1 MAELHDLTL
10 LEQAAAVRR
19 GDVSPV
25 ELTEHYLRRVEARS
39 EELGAFVTVTAERAL
54 AEGRAAE
61 ERVRAAGADEALPP
75 LLGVPVPVKD
85 LNMVEGVRVT
95 FGSEV
100 FRHFTAPFD
109 DHVAT
114 KLREAG
120 TVLLGK
126 TNTPEFGLPCYT
138 ENRVVGPAR
147 NPWDTSL
154 MAGGSSGGAAAAVA
168 AGLAP
173 AAHGND
179 GGGSVRIP
187 AACCGLVGLKTSRGR
202 ISAGPLR
209 GDTSGLPV
217 EGALTRTVRDAAA
230 MLDAMAGP
238 MPGDPHWAPPLPPG
252 ETFLAACDAPVGRL
266 RVGRFRTPVIA
277 ETELHPDVVRAYED
291 ASGLLERL
299 GHAVEDVEPPFAVDQ
314 VPQFEQVWA
323 TGAASIPLDEDCEAQ
338 LMPLTRHL
346 RERGNAVSGPDFVM
360 AISAMQLATR
370 MAAVRLAAYD
380 VLLVPTLAQPP
391 LPVGA
396 LRDDDDPAADFE
408 AQKRFT
414 PFTAAFNV
422 TGQPALSLPLSTTAD
437 GRLPVGV
444 MLVGRSAGE
453 AALLALGAQVEAAA
467 PWGDRHPGGW

>member
-1 MAELHDLTL
+1 MTDLHDLTL
-10 LEQAAAVRR
+10 LEQAGAVRR
-19 GDVSPV
+19 AEVSPV
-25 ELTEHYLRRVEARS
+25 ELAEHYLRRVDAHG
-39 EELGAFVTVTAERAL
+39 EELGAFVTVTADRAL
-54 AEGRAAE
+54 DEARAAAD
-61 ERVRAAGADEALPP
+61 RVAAAAADDVLPP

-100 FRHFTAPFD
+100 FRTFTAPFD

-114 KLREAG
+114 KLRDAG

-138 ENRVVGPAR
+138 ENTVVGPAR
-147 NPWDTSL
+147 NPWDPAL

-217 EGALTRTVRDAAA
+217 EGALARSVRDAAA
-230 MLDAMAGP
+230 LLDAMAGP

-252 ETFLAACDAPVGRL
+252 ETFLAACERPVGRL

-277 ETELHPDVVRAYED
+277 ETELHPDVVRGYED
-291 ASGLLERL
+291 ASALLEGL
-299 GHAVEDVEPPFAVDQ
+299 GHDVEDVEPPFTVDAVA
-314 VPQFEQVWA
+314 QFEQVWA

-346 RERGNAVSGPDFVM
+346 RDRGRRVSGPDYV
-360 AISAMQLATR
+360 AALAAMQLASR

-380 VLLVPTLAQPP
+380 VLLCPTLAQPP

-396 LRDDDDPAADFE
+396 IRDDDDPAGDFE

-437 GRLPVGV
+437 GLPVGV

-453 AALLALGAQVEAAA
+453 AALLALAAQVEAAA
-467 PWGDRHPGGW
+467 PWADRHPEGW

>member
-1 MAELHDLTL
+1 MTELHDLSL

-19 GDVSPV
+19 REFSPV
-25 ELTEHYLRRVEARS
+25 ELTEHYLHRIEDRAEA
-39 EELGAFVTVTAERAL
+39 LGAFVTVTADRAMTE
-54 AEGRAAE
+54 ARAAE
-61 ERVRAAGADEALPP
+61 AQVAKAGPDEALAP
-75 LLGVPVPVKD
+75 LLGVPIPVKD
-85 LNMVEGVRVT
+85 LNLVEGVRVT

-100 FRHFTAPFD
+100 YREFVAPFD
-109 DHVAT
+109 DYVAT
-114 KLREAG
+114 KLRDAG

-147 NPWDTSL
+147 NPWDPSR

-187 AACCGLVGLKTSRGR
+187 AACCGLVGLKPSRGR

-230 MLDAMAGP
+230 LLDAMAGP

-252 ETFLAACDAPVGRL
+252 ATFLAACDDQPGRL
-266 RVGRFRTPVIA
+266 RIGRFRTPVIA
-277 ETELHPDVVRAYED
+277 ETDLHPDVVAAYEQ
-291 ASGLLERL
+291 ASRLLEQL
-299 GHAVEDVEPPFAVDQ
+299 GHDVEDVEPPFTVDA
-314 VPQFEQVWA
+314 VPQFERVWA
-323 TGAASIPLDEDCEAQ
+323 TGAASIPLDPECEAQ
-338 LMPLTRHL
+338 LMPLTRYL
-346 RERGNAVSGPDFVM
+346 RDRGNAVSGADYVT
-360 AISAMQLATR
+360 AVSAMQLASR
-370 MAAVRLAAYD
+370 QAAVRLAAYD
-380 VLLVPTLAQPP
+380 VLLCPTLAQPA

-396 LRDDDDPAADFE
+396 IRDDDNPAADFE

-422 TGQPALSLPLSTTAD
+422 TGQPALTLPLATSID
-437 GRLPVGV
+437 GLPIGV
-444 MLVGRSAGE
+444 MLVGR
-453 AALLALGAQVEAAA
+453 AAAESPLLALAAQIEAAA
-467 PWGDRHPGGW
+467 PWRERRPEGW